1 MDLGLK
7 GKSALVMASSKGL
20 GKGVARE
27 LVREG
32 SDVMLC
38 GRNEKTLLETRDEIR
53 QEGTGKVELFVCDL
67 SQAKERQELFEATMA
82 VFGKIDLLVT
92 NTGGPSPG
100 QFEKFDM
107 DDWKGFYND
116 IFLSAADMIK
126 MVVPG
131 MKQRQFGRILTITSV
146 SSRQPVENLISSNVI
161 RTGLVGLVKS
171 LSNELAADGVTVNNI
186 MPGYTMTD
194 RLEQLMAWN
203 PQVGQIRESIP
214 MKRFGEVEEFAAAA
228 VFLLSEKS
236 SYITGQSLAVDGGLI
251 KGY

>member
-53 QEGTGKVELFVCDL
+53 QEGAGKVELLVCDL
-67 SQAKERQELFEATMA
+67 SQGKERQELFEVTMA

-100 QFEKFDM
+100 LFEKFDM

-131 MKQRQFGRILTITSV
+131 MKQRHFGRILTITSV

-171 LSNELAADGVTVNNI
+171 LSNELAADGITVNNI

-194 RLEQLMAWN
+194 RLEQLMAGN
-203 PQVGQIRESIP
+203 PQVGQIKESIP
-214 MKRFGEVEEFAAAA
+214 M
-228 VFLLSEKS
+228 
-236 SYITGQSLAVDGGLI
+236 
-251 KGY
+251 